1 MEDYKKLANQAYPT
15 FAKVKKFQKWV
26 NSEEYIKILDQE
38 WADEYLQPLADFM
51 GDSATIDSYFNGSSS
66 VRPRLYIS
74 DRTTLR
80 TNVDVPSVGFSHEFG
95 SSGHWYAR
103 KPGDK
108 KAFDPYNEYQ
118 VLGTNQ
124 FCQTYALMYHA
135 NKIPEKVTGSWTKY
149 YSYTRSALK
158 FINTVIEALPASS
171 PAFRGYTNEGARF
184 SKATMLSKVNLCM
197 DNSNM
202 CVNIIEYPR
211 I

>member
-1 MEDYKKLANQAYPT
+1 MEDYKNLANQVYPT

-26 NSEEYIKILDQE
+26 ASEEYIKILDQE

-51 GDSATIDSYFNGSSS
+51 GDPATINSFFPSLS
-66 VRPRLYIS
+66 IS

-80 TNVDVPSVGFSHEFG
+80 TDVNVPSIGFSHEFG

-124 FCQTYALMYHA
+124 FCQTYSIMYHA
-135 NKIPEKVTGSWTKY
+135 NRIPPKISGQPWTKY
-149 YSYTRSALK
+149 YSYTLSALQ
-158 FINTVIEALPASS
+158 FIKDVIQTLPADS
-171 PAFRGYTNEGARF
+171 PAFKGKTNQGMRV
-184 SKATMLSKVNLCM
+184 SKQKMLSKVNMCL
-197 DNSNM
+197 SYPNM